1 MVPVTV
7 WRPAMVAVQVLG
19 SVGAH
24 EPSGAMVKPVELVR
38 SPSEL
43 P

>member
-7 WRPAMVAVQVLG
+7 CVPAVLAVQVLVVQVP
-19 SVGAH
+19 SV
-24 EPSGAMVKPVELVR
+24 MVKMVELVR